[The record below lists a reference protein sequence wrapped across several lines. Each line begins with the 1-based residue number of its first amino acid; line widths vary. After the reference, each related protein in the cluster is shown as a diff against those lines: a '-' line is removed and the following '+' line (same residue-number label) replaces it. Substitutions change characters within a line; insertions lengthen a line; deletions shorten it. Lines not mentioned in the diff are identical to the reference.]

1 MAGTPTDPNCDNPLL
16 KPVSEREVAKSAGLA
31 FLARLGAV
39 VELVSQPVYTWLFT
53 VPTYGVYT
61 VLLAAVYFGQTLF
74 DMGMGSA
81 LQRFVPAARTERE
94 AHAAV
99 KIALLLCLAVSTLA
113 ALALSLSAPWIAGF
127 VNASARDAPH
137 LVMMIAL
144 FAWALPLW
152 TFVETA
158 AAALRARRTF
168 GAEIRL
174 RIVYEQF
181 LRLGLALLAFA
192 LGFEIFGLL
201 IAHLASLVII
211 TVLMVRLLGT
221 QMDLKLLWQVP
232 IDRALARQMMGYGI
246 ALLPA
251 NVIRRVFVDLPPI
264 ILNVLLPGA
273 AGATAAALYAIGRK
287 IASVIQLFKVS
298 FGYVMGPL
306 ASAQAA
312 AVDVKA
318 IGPLYGFSVRL
329 SAVLALPTVGFCL
342 AMGDD
347 LLMLFAPEARAA
359 YWTMAA
365 LVIGRGIESLSG
377 PAHAIQEVIGHRML
391 PLINSL
397 VGLILL
403 APLIYWLTPLYGGLG
418 MAIAVTIATNC
429 VAYAN
434 LIQLH
439 FTHDLNPF
447 HAPFGIS
454 LIVGLLGG
462 GAMFAVHETGLQLS
476 PAAATIA
483 TIAATP
489 LILWLCLR
497 FGLVHKDRTVLG
509 KVGRRLRLLDP
520 A

>member
-1 MAGTPTDPNCDNPLL
+1 MTQASDPSDDDTALR

-31 FLARLGAV
+31 FIARLGAV
-39 VELVSQPVYTWLFT
+39 IELVSQPAYTWLFS

-81 LQRFVPAARTERE
+81 LQRFVPAAKNERE

-99 KIALLLCLAVSTLA
+99 KIALLLSLVVSSLA
-113 ALALSLSAPWIAGF
+113 ALALCLSAPWIAQF
-127 VNASARDAPH
+127 VNASERDAPH
-137 LVMMIAL
+137 LTMMIML

-152 TFVETA
+152 TFLETA

-181 LRLGLALLAFA
+181 LRLGLVLIVYL
-192 LGFEIFGLL
+192 LGFRIFGL
-201 IAHLASLVII
+201 IVAHLLSLII
-211 TVLMVRLLGT
+211 VTVLMIRLLGT
-221 QMDLKLLWQVP
+221 RMDLKLLWSVP
-232 IDRALARQMMGYGI
+232 LDRTLAREMVGYGI

-312 AVDVKA
+312 AIDTNA
-318 IGPLYGFSVRL
+318 INPLYGFSVRL

-377 PAHAIQEVIGHRML
+377 PAHAIQEVIGHRAL

-397 VGLILL
+397 AGLLL
-403 APLIYWLTPLYGGLG
+403 LGPLVFWMTPQWGGLG
-418 MAIAVTIATNC
+418 MAIAVTIATNF

-439 FTHDLNPF
+439 FTHNLNPF
-447 HAPFGIS
+447 HPPFGLS
-454 LIVGLLGG
+454 LLVGMAGVA
-462 GAMFAVHETGLQLS
+462 AMFGSHALGQAI
-476 PAAATIA
+476 PGGWAATT
-483 TIAATP
+483 TIVLTP
-489 LILWLCLR
+489 VILWCCLR
-497 FGLVHKDRTVLG
+497 FGLIAKDRQVLG
-509 KVGRRLRLLDP
+509 KIGRRIRLTRL
-520 A
+520 